1 MIQTLREN
9 IWKASKNDITVIE
22 RAKTGIRLQPGTVLF
37 YEALLRRVEELMK
50 PKRTKRVPTDQTTQ
64 ASKDRYRQAKWD
76 YESGKF
82 KPWVQDGHF
91 IEPEYPN
98 CATSNGLTDWVMQ
111 YVTWTGGRATRISSA
126 GRQLPGGKFIP
137 STTRKGSADVSSTIK
152 IGGIGKSVMWEIKA
166 GSDKPSPNQFK
177 EQDKERRAGGEYF
190 FVSSAEQFFLQF
202 DSLFVVNNKLF

>member
-1 MIQTLREN
+1 MIPTLRAT
-9 IWKASKNDITVIE
+9 IWSTSKHDPGVIE
-22 RAKTGIRLQPGTVLF
+22 KAKQGVKLDPTTIH
-37 YEALLRRVEELMK
+37 YWEAVLRRVEELMK
-50 PKRTKRVPTDQTTQ
+50 PKRTKRVQQDPTTQ
-64 ASKDRYRQAKWD
+64 ASKDRYRQAKYN
-76 YESGKF
+76 YEAEKF